1 MSMYVLTSTVQMYV
15 LKNRRSSHTDMK
27 RRHPHAADESVC
39 VQSVNN
45 NNGLRLSYLC
55 GFRIN
60 CEQMMM
66 FLSAAA
72 GGTDSLDSNFI
83 LHRER

>member
-39 VQSVNN
+39 VCSLLIIITASDYLISVVS
-45 NNGLRLSYLC
+45 G
-55 GFRIN
+55 
-60 CEQMMM
+60 
-66 FLSAAA
+66 
-72 GGTDSLDSNFI
+72 
-83 LHRER
+83 